1 MSDNA
6 TIHAMEQ
13 NAFQPGCWPTEMQ
26 ELLLKACLLEGQPAM
41 EAWVNWKSRIDID
54 WIDEGSNRLLPLLY
68 HNLSPLGIEDP
79 ILTRAKSVYR
89 YQLTKTHIMF
99 HRVMPLIGEL
109 RNGGIDVLL
118 LKGSALILNYYK
130 NFGIR
135 PQLDIDIMVKP
146 ENVDRAAFLLQ
157 QQGLRCEYQQSVST
171 IKRFRHSCGFAGGAE
186 KRLDL
191 HWHIMHPTSDKETVS
206 AIWQSATV
214 TSYND
219 RSLLTMSPTHH
230 LLHSCTHGLRWNQHA
245 PCRWVADAMMILR
258 NAEPTIDWQML
269 NSLAT
274 DLQVSA
280 VLQAAFR
287 YLNVSFQAKIPDTVI
302 AELEANPINRMERV
316 AFYVH
321 TRNKSKVYGNLL
333 KYTVDYIRYESP
345 KGFLKKVINYPK
357 YLQICWNTQTLLLM
371 PFELISQVVSQKVGR
386 WKSRRAFKRNKAILD
401 TEKNLSE

>member
-1 MSDNA
+1 
-6 TIHAMEQ
+6 MEQ
-13 NAFQPGCWPTEMQ
+13 NALQPGCWPTEMQ
-26 ELLLKACLLEGQPAM
+26 ELLLKACLLEGQAAT
-41 EAWVNWKSRIDID
+41 EAWENWKSRIDID

-68 HNLSPLGIEDP
+68 HNLSPLGIDDP
-79 ILTRAKSVYR
+79 ILTRAKGVYR

-99 HRVMPLIGEL
+99 HRVMPLICEL
-109 RNGGIDVLL
+109 QKEGIEVIL

-146 ENVDRAAFLLQ
+146 ENVDRAASLLQ
-157 QQGLRCEYQQSVST
+157 QQGLRCEYQQSIST

-191 HWHIMHPTSDKETVS
+191 HWNIMHPSSDKDTVP
-206 AIWQSATV
+206 AIWRLATA
-214 TSYND
+214 TSYQD
-219 RSLLTMSPTHH
+219 CSLLTMSPTHH

-258 NAEPTIDWQML
+258 NTESTIDWKML
-269 NSLAT
+269 NSLAN
-274 DLQVSA
+274 DLQVSV
-280 VLQAAFR
+280 VLQATFK
-287 YLNVSFQAKIPDTVI
+287 YLNASFQAGIPDSVI
-302 AELEANPINRMERV
+302 AELEVNPINRLERA

-333 KYTVDYIRYESP
+333 KYTVDYMRYTSP
-345 KGFLKKVINYPK
+345 KGFLKKVTNYPR

-371 PFELISQVVSQKVGR
+371 PFELISQVVSQKVER
-386 WKSRRAFKRNKAILD
+386 WKSRQAFNRNESVLD
-401 TEKNLSE
+401 TEKNLSK

>member
-1 MSDNA
+1 MGDNA

-13 NAFQPGCWPTEMQ
+13 NALQPGCWPTEMQ
-26 ELLLKACLLEGQPAM
+26 ELLLKACLLEGRAATQ
-41 EAWVNWKSRIDID
+41 AWEKWKSRIDID

-79 ILTRAKSVYR
+79 ILTRAKGVYR

-99 HRVMPLIGEL
+99 HRVMPLISEL
-109 RNGGIDVLL
+109 QKEGVEVIL

-146 ENVDRAAFLLQ
+146 ENVDRAAFLMQ
-157 QQGLRCEYQQSVST
+157 QQGLRCEYQQSIST
-171 IKRFRHSCGFAGGAE
+171 IKRFRHSCGFAAGAE

-191 HWHIMHPTSDKETVS
+191 HWNIMHPSSDKDTVS
-206 AIWQSATV
+206 TIWQLATV
-214 TSYND
+214 SRYQD
-219 RSLLTMSPTHH
+219 YSLLTMCPTHH

-245 PCRWVADAMMILR
+245 PCRWIADAIMILN
-258 NAEPTIDWQML
+258 NAESTIDWKML
-269 NSLAT
+269 NSFAN
-274 DLQVSA
+274 DLQVSV
-280 VLQAAFR
+280 VLQAAFK
-287 YLNVSFQAKIPDTVI
+287 YLNESFQAGIPDTEI
-302 AELEANPINRMERV
+302 AELEANPINRLERA

-333 KYTVDYIRYESP
+333 KYTVDYMQYESP
-345 KGFLKKVINYPK
+345 KGFLKKVANYPR
-357 YLQICWNTQTLLLM
+357 YLQICWNTKTLLLM

-386 WKSRRAFKRNKAILD
+386 WKSRRAFTRNEAI
-401 TEKNLSE
+401 